1 MLYYSTANHQHT
13 ATLEQ
18 AVTKGLAPDG
28 GLYMP
33 EKLPLLPKAFLRNM
47 SAMTLQELAYT
58 IASVAL
64 KGDVPADVL
73 HDIVFDA
80 FDFDIPLVQTSKG
93 KYVLEL
99 FHGPTMAFKD
109 VGTRFMARLLNYY
122 RTCHPE
128 WRELNVLVPTSGD
141 TGSAVANS
149 FWHMP
154 GVNVYV
160 LFPRGAVNKIQK
172 SQFATLGGNV
182 TAIEV
187 NGSFDDCKALVEKAF
202 MDAELNDAM
211 RLTSAMSINYARI
224 VPQMV
229 YYFWA
234 YAQLVRQQQ
243 DVENLVFAVP
253 CSNLGNLASGLM
265 AQAMGLPVK
274 RFISVENQ
282 NNIFYNYVMTGV
294 FTPKPTQYSIAPALD
309 AGCPNNFGRIVDL
322 LGSHENICRHIHA
335 YSYDD
340 NQIIETI
347 LQTYDNEGYLLD
359 PHSAVA
365 YRAMGQDLQPG
376 ETGVT
381 LATAHPA
388 KLKRMMENII
398 EEPVHLPDQLER
410 FLDGEIRV
418 KKMPNGF
425 TAFKRHLLNH
435 VHHTLARTTD

>member
-1 MLYYSTANHQHT
+1 MRYYSTNNHQNT

-18 AVTKGLAPDG
+18 AVIRGLAPDG
-28 GLYMP
+28 GLFMP
-33 EKLPLLPKAFLRNM
+33 DKLPRFPQAILRNM
-47 SAMTLQELAYT
+47 TAMTLQEMGYA
-58 IASVAL
+58 IASYAL
-64 KGDVPADVL
+64 SSDVPADVL
-73 HDIVFDA
+73 HDIVFGA
-80 FDFDIPLVQTSKG
+80 FSFKIPLIKTAQG
-93 KYVLEL
+93 HHVLEL

-109 VGTRFMARLLNYY
+109 VGTRFMARLLDYY

-128 WRELNVLVPTSGD
+128 WTTLNVLVPTSGD

-149 FWHMP
+149 FWDMP
-154 GVNVYV
+154 GVKVYV
-160 LFPRGAVNKIQK
+160 LYPRGAVNKIQK
-172 SQFATLGGNV
+172 SQFATLGANV

-187 NGSFDDCKALVEKAF
+187 NGTFDDCKSLVEEAF
-202 MDAELNDAM
+202 MDAELNHAM

-224 VPQMV
+224 IPQMV

-234 YAQLVRQQQ
+234 YAQLVNQQV
-243 DVENLVFAVP
+243 DVSNLVFAVP

-282 NNIFYNYVMTGV
+282 NNIFYNYVQTGKFV
-294 FTPKPTQYSIAPALD
+294 PKPTQYSIAPALD
-309 AGCPNNFGRIVDL
+309 AGCPNNFGRILDL

-347 LQTYDNEGYLLD
+347 QHTYRYEDYLLD

-365 YRAMGQDLQPG
+365 YRALGEDLRPG
-376 ETGVT
+376 ETGVA

-388 KLKRMMENII
+388 KLQSLMERVI
-398 EEPVHLPDQLER
+398 EKPVPLPPQLSR
-410 FLDGEIRV
+410 FINGAMHV
-418 KKMPNGF
+418 TKMPNGF
-425 TAFKRHLLNH
+425 AAFKRLLLEGS
-435 VHHTLARTTD
+435 TLF

>member
-1 MLYYSTANHQHT
+1 MRYYSTNNHQNT

-18 AVTKGLAPDG
+18 AVIRGLAPDG
-28 GLYMP
+28 GLFMP
-33 EKLPLLPKAFLRNM
+33 DKLPRFPQAILRNM
-47 SAMTLQELAYT
+47 TAMTLQEMGYA
-58 IASVAL
+58 IASYAL
-64 KGDVPADVL
+64 SSDVPADVL
-73 HDIVFDA
+73 HDIVFGA
-80 FDFDIPLVQTSKG
+80 FSFKIPLIKTAQG
-93 KYVLEL
+93 HHVLEL

-109 VGTRFMARLLNYY
+109 VGTRFMARLLDYY

-128 WRELNVLVPTSGD
+128 WTTLNVLVPTSGD

-149 FWHMP
+149 FWDMP
-154 GVNVYV
+154 GVKVYV
-160 LFPRGAVNKIQK
+160 LYPRGAVNKIQK
-172 SQFATLGGNV
+172 SQFATLGANV

-187 NGSFDDCKALVEKAF
+187 NGTFDDCKSLVEEAF
-202 MDAELNDAM
+202 MDAELNHAM

-224 VPQMV
+224 IPQMV

-234 YAQLVRQQQ
+234 YAQLVNQQV
-243 DVENLVFAVP
+243 DVSNLVFAVP

-282 NNIFYNYVMTGV
+282 NNIFYNYVRTGKFV
-294 FTPKPTQYSIAPALD
+294 PKPTQYSIAPALD
-309 AGCPNNFGRIVDL
+309 AGCPNNFGRILDL

-347 LQTYDNEGYLLD
+347 QHTYRYEDYLLD

-365 YRAMGQDLQPG
+365 YRALGEDLRPG
-376 ETGVT
+376 ETGVA

-388 KLKRMMENII
+388 KLQSLMERVI
-398 EEPVHLPDQLER
+398 EKPVPLPPQLSR
-410 FLDGEIRV
+410 FINGAMHV
-418 KKMPNGF
+418 TKMPNGF
-425 TAFKRHLLNH
+425 AAFKRLLLEGS
-435 VHHTLARTTD
+435 TLF

>member
-1 MLYYSTANHQHT
+1 MPYYSTNNHQHK

-18 AVTKGLAPDG
+18 AVTRGLAPDG

-33 EKLPLLPKAFLRNM
+33 EKLPHLPKAFLRNM
-47 SAMTLQELAYT
+47 SAMTLQEMAYA
-58 IASVAL
+58 IASFAL
-64 KGDVPADVL
+64 NGEVPADVL

-80 FDFDIPLVQTSKG
+80 FNFDIPLVKTASG
-93 KYVLEL
+93 RFVLEL

-109 VGTRFMARLLNYY
+109 VGTRFMARLLYYY
-122 RTCHPE
+122 RKCHPE
-128 WRELNVLVPTSGD
+128 WSTLNVLVPTSGD

-149 FWHMP
+149 FWRMP

-160 LFPRGAVNKIQK
+160 LYPRGAVSAIQRA
-172 SQFATLGGNV
+172 QFTSLGGNV

-187 NGSFDDCKALVEKAF
+187 NGSFDDCKSLVEGAF

-234 YAQLVRQQQ
+234 YVQLARQQV
-243 DVENLVFAVP
+243 DNSKLVFAVP

-282 NNIFYNYVMTGV
+282 NNIFYNYVKTGE

-309 AGCPNNFGRIVDL
+309 AGCPNNFGRIVEL
-322 LGSHENICRHIHA
+322 LGSHENICNRIHA

-347 LQTYDNEGYLLD
+347 RRTYNEEAYMLD
-359 PHSAVA
+359 PHTAVA
-365 YRAMGQDLQPG
+365 YRAMEEDLQPG
-376 ETGVT
+376 ETGVV

-388 KLKRMMENII
+388 KLKSLMEGITGQAV
-398 EEPVHLPDQLER
+398 PLPSQLVR
-410 FLDGEIRV
+410 FLGGDMHV

-425 TAFKRHLLNH
+425 TAFKRLLLSN
-435 VHHTLARTTD
+435 T